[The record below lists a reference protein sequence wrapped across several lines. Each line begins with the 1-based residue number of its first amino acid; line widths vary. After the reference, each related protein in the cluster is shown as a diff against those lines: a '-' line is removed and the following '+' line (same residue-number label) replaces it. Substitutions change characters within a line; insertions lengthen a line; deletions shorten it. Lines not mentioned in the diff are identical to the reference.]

1 MHLINRDVLKMDN
14 NKKEYLYQIV
24 SKYGQ
29 NSISYHVLEA
39 DKKHFFVDGIEGVI
53 AYAIVREVVVVSGD
67 IIAPKEQAAE
77 LLAAFTDFTKKNDYS
92 ILFLNTTNKFL
103 DLYKSFGFESIK
115 YGEEALFKLADY
127 NLKGGKVAKVRA
139 AINHANKAG
148 IEISE
153 YKPKEKRDPELENEI
168 LELSKEWLKIKKGGE
183 IKFSLG
189 SIGLEEPYDKR
200 YFTAKSSEGKLLG
213 FVVFI
218 PYANKS
224 GYLAEVTRRLPD
236 APQGVIEKIIYEAF
250 MIFKSEGTEWGS
262 LGLNPLVNVREEDI
276 KNKLTTRI
284 FEYIYENMNYFYGFK
299 NLYHAKKKYNPTDWE
314 ARYLVYYPKKFTPK
328 HAYALLKVK
337 KPKVLKNYILPMLK
351 KGFIS
356 N

>member
-1 MHLINRDVLKMDN
+1 MDK
-14 NKKEYLYQIV
+14 NKKDYLYQIV
-24 SKYGQ
+24 SRYGQ
-29 NSISYHVLEA
+29 NPISYHVLET
-39 DKKHFFVDGIEGVI
+39 DKKYFFKEGIEGVV
-53 AYAIVREVVVVSGD
+53 AYAVVGDVAVVSGD
-67 IIAPKEQAAE
+67 IIASEEQAAE
-77 LLAAFTDFTKKNDYS
+77 LLSEFTAFSKKNNYS
-92 ILFLNTTNKFL
+92 ILFLNTTEKFL
-103 DLYKSFGFESIK
+103 ELYKSFGFESIK
-115 YGEEALFKLADY
+115 YGEEALFKLNDY
-127 NLKGGKVAKVRA
+127 DLKGGKVAKVRA

-148 IEISE
+148 IEVSE
-153 YKPKEKRDPELENEI
+153 YKPKEKRDFKLENEI
-168 LELSKEWLKIKKGGE
+168 SELSKEWFKIKKGGE

-189 SIGLEEPYDKR
+189 GVGLEEPYDRR
-200 YFTAKSSEGKLLG
+200 YFTAKNSEAKLLG

-218 PYANKS
+218 PFADKS

-250 MIFKSEGTEWGS
+250 MVFKSEGAEWGS
-262 LGLNPLVNVREEDI
+262 LGLVPLVNVREEDI

-299 NLYHAKKKYNPTDWE
+299 NLHHAKKKYAPTDWE
-314 ARYLVYYPKKFTPK
+314 ARYLVYYPTRFTPQL
-328 HAYALLKVK
+328 AYALLKVK